1 MNLNS
6 EAIQLAKERKI
17 TWDRMKVPQNT
28 GPGDRA
34 HRVQIRGR
42 GKLLGGEKERERERE
57 RDALGERSEGGA
69 VGISQNIWKRENIIG
84 ITLGKAQAIF

>member
-42 GKLLGGEKERERERE
+42 GKLLGGERERERERE
-57 RDALGERSEGGA
+57 RE
-69 VGISQNIWKRENIIG
+69 KIG
-84 ITLGKAQAIF
+84 RAHV